1 VYNERERGF
10 IMNTQ
15 TFSHPMD
22 ELVYQAVFGDD
33 SQKRSARFSIWQQA
47 TTEGII
53 PASINDFY
61 MAKGDGRVPK
71 DLTVPAMNI
80 RGMAYDTARA
90 AFSAAKKHNVG
101 ALIFEIARSE
111 IGYTDQRPEE
121 YTIVMMA
128 AALREGWSGPLFVQ
142 GDHFQA
148 KAINPGVPKE
158 GEIETIKDLI
168 KEAIEG
174 GFYNIDIDMSTLV
187 DLDKPSEVD
196 QQQANIKYS
205 LDIAHFIRD
214 LEPKGVTV
222 SLGGEIGHIGGKNS
236 TLEDLRAYMSGFNAG
251 LSEGIVGMSK
261 ISIQTGTHHGGVVL
275 ADGSL
280 ADISV
285 DFKVLKDVSRV
296 SRDEY
301 QMGGGVQHGASTL
314 PDEYFNQFTQSEAVE
329 VHLATGFQNIQ
340 LDHEAFPKELR
351 DKMYAWLDETK
362 SDERKS
368 DQTDEQFHYKLRK
381 KAWGEFKQATWD
393 IPEESKAK
401 IRQSLSERFAFFY
414 QQLNV
419 VDTVKLVN
427 ELVKPVAPT
436 KTEADFMTTTAKE
449 DDVRGLAD

>member
-1 VYNERERGF
+1 
-10 IMNTQ
+10 MNAS
-15 TFSHPMD
+15 TFDHSMD

-33 SQKRSARFSIWQQA
+33 AQKKAARFSIWEQA
-47 TTEGII
+47 LAKKII

-61 MAKGDGRVPK
+61 LAKGDGRVPK
-71 DLTVPAMNI
+71 NLTVPAMNI

-90 AFSAAKKHNVG
+90 AFAAAKKHRVG
-101 ALIFEIARSE
+101 ALVFEIARSE

-121 YTIVMMA
+121 YVIVMMA

-142 GDHFQA
+142 GDHFQSKTA
-148 KAINPGVPKE
+148 KPGVPKE

-168 KEAIEG
+168 AEAIKA

-187 DLDKPSEVD
+187 DLEKPTEAE
-196 QQQANIKYS
+196 QQQPNVDYS
-205 LDIAHFIRD
+205 LDIANFVRD

-251 LSEGIVGMSK
+251 LKEGMVGMSK

-285 DFKVLKDVSRV
+285 DFGVLKDVSQA

-314 PDEYFNQFTQSEAVE
+314 PDEYFNQFTKSEAVE

-340 LDHEAFPKELR
+340 LDHPDFPKKLR

-362 SDERKS
+362 SDERGA

-393 IPEESKAK
+393 IPEENKAK
-401 IRQSLSERFAFFY
+401 IRQSLSERFVFFY
-414 QQLNV
+414 EQLNV
-419 VDTVKLVN
+419 VNTVKLVN
-427 ELVKPVAPT
+427 EIVKPVVIA
-436 KTEADFMTTTAKE
+436 KTEADFGATQTKD
-449 DDVRGLAD
+449 DDVRGLSD

>member
-1 VYNERERGF
+1 
-10 IMNTQ
+10 MNAS
-15 TFSHPMD
+15 TFDHSMD

-33 SQKRSARFSIWQQA
+33 GQKKAARFSIWEQA
-47 TTEGII
+47 LAKKII

-61 MAKGDGRVPK
+61 LAKGDGRVPK

-90 AFSAAKKHNVG
+90 AFAAAKKHRVG
-101 ALIFEIARSE
+101 ALVFEIARSE

-121 YTIVMMA
+121 YVVVMMA

-142 GDHFQA
+142 GDHFQS
-148 KAINPGVPKE
+148 KASDPGVPKE
-158 GEIETIKDLI
+158 SEIETIKNLI
-168 KEAIEG
+168 AEAIKA

-187 DLDKPSEVD
+187 DLEKPTEVE
-196 QQQANIKYS
+196 QQQPNVDYS
-205 LDIAHFIRD
+205 LEIANFVRD

-251 LSEGIVGMSK
+251 LKEGMVGMSK

-285 DFKVLKDVSRV
+285 DFGVLKDVSQA

-314 PDEYFNQFTQSEAVE
+314 PDEYFNQFTKSEAVE

-340 LDHEAFPKELR
+340 FDHPDFPEKLR

-362 SDERKS
+362 SDERGA

-393 IPEESKAK
+393 IPEENKAK
-401 IRQSLSERFAFFY
+401 IRRSLSERFAFFY
-414 QQLNV
+414 KQLNV
-419 VDTVKLVN
+419 VNTAKLVN
-427 ELVKPVAPT
+427 EIVKPVAIT
-436 KTEADFMTTTAKE
+436 KTEADFGATQTKD
-449 DDVRGLAD
+449 DDVRGLSD

>member
-1 VYNERERGF
+1 
-10 IMNTQ
+10 MNTPS
-15 TFSHPMD
+15 FSHPMD

-33 SQKRSARFSIWQQA
+33 SQKQAARFSIWQQA
-47 TTEGII
+47 ITGGIV

-90 AFSAAKKHNVG
+90 AFSAAKKHSVG

-121 YTIVMMA
+121 YTTVLMA

-142 GDHFQA
+142 GDHFQS
-148 KAINPGVPKE
+148 KASRPGVPKE

-168 KEAIEG
+168 AEAIRG

-187 DLDKPSEVD
+187 DLDKSTEAE
-196 QQQANIKYS
+196 QQLANIDYS
-205 LDIAHFIRD
+205 LEITKFVRD
-214 LEPKGVTV
+214 LEPAGVTV

-236 TLEDLRAYMSGFNAG
+236 TLEDLRAYVDGFNAG
-251 LSEGIVGMSK
+251 LTPDTIGMSK

-275 ADGSL
+275 ADGTL
-280 ADISV
+280 ADVSV
-285 DFKVLKDVSRV
+285 DFGVLKDVSQV

-301 QMGGGVQHGASTL
+301 GMGGGVQHGASTL
-314 PDEYFNQFTQSEAVE
+314 PDEYFNQFTKSEAVE

-340 LDHEAFPKELR
+340 FEHEAFPSELR
-351 DKMYAWLDETK
+351 DKMYAWLDETM
-362 SDERKS
+362 SDERKPE
-368 DQTDEQFHYKLRK
+368 QTVEQFHYSFRK

-393 IPEESKAK
+393 MPEENKTK
-401 IRQSLSERFAFFY
+401 IRQSLEERFSFFY
-414 QQLNV
+414 EQLNV
-419 VDTVKLVN
+419 VNTAELVN
-427 ELVKPVAPT
+427 SLVKPVAPV
-436 KTEADFMTTTAKE
+436 KTEVDFGFSKTND
-449 DDVRGLAD
+449 DDVSGLAD